1 MKYFCRIFLMVLTY
15 SVSMHAQLNFVVN
28 SLADDQYSHP
38 YDNPNTPQDESIN
51 GVCGDG
57 QGRCTL
63 RAALEEAYNMN
74 QSVNITFT
82 VSGTINLLS
91 TLNPYNGSSINGNN
105 QITLSGLAVL
115 DLVDGNT
122 IQGLKISGTFA
133 GINIQGN
140 NNTIGVIG
148 GNYNEIVGCSGGAIL
163 INGSN
168 NKIYNNFIG
177 ITAHDQLQPNQAGIL
192 ITGENNEIGKNAV
205 GAGNIICGNSN
216 SGIIIGMGQGNTVEG
231 NYIGTNISGQPG
243 LGNGTGIAIN
253 SDQNIIGGSGA
264 FSSNAISGNQ
274 IGIAIAAAPPDT
286 YADQNLIV
294 NNVIGLSMLQDLVV
308 PNNRGIVISNGVTNA
323 KIYDN
328 VIAGNTSTGIEIF
341 AYDSISYTSGHLIYR
356 NRIGVNKNGIQHPN
370 GTGIS
375 ISGNVENVT
384 IGTDEVDNFIPNIIV
399 GNDETGLEVK
409 ALSGYSPNE
418 IVFRKNLIYQNSLI
432 NLFIDSLSNLG
443 FKAPFGLSMNSNTL
457 SGIHSLPSM
466 IIDVYKA
473 NRFELAPSA
482 YEWLGSTTTNANG
495 VFSFLISDTSIE
507 AVAVTA
513 TNPLAGMT
521 SSFAKLSIRTDVDNK
536 VNLPTKFSLKQNYPN
551 PFNPTTTISFSLP
564 SKSFASLKVFDL
576 IGREV
581 ATIVSEEMSA
591 GNYTKQWNAAAL
603 TSGIYFYRLQSGTF
617 TETKKLVLLK

>member
-1 MKYFCRIFLMVLTY
+1 
-15 SVSMHAQLNFVVN
+15 
-28 SLADDQYSHP
+28 
-38 YDNPNTPQDESIN
+38 
-51 GVCGDG
+51 
-57 QGRCTL
+57 
-63 RAALEEAYNMN
+63 
-74 QSVNITFT
+74 
-82 VSGTINLLS
+82 
-91 TLNPYNGSSINGNN
+91 
-105 QITLSGLAVL
+105 
-115 DLVDGNT
+115 
-122 IQGLKISGTFA
+122 
-133 GINIQGN
+133 
-140 NNTIGVIG
+140 
-148 GNYNEIVGCSGGAIL
+148 
-163 INGSN
+163 
-168 NKIYNNFIG
+168 
-177 ITAHDQLQPNQAGIL
+177 
-192 ITGENNEIGKNAV
+192 
-205 GAGNIICGNSN
+205 
-216 SGIIIGMGQGNTVEG
+216 
-231 NYIGTNISGQPG
+231 
-243 LGNGTGIAIN
+243 
-253 SDQNIIGGSGA
+253 
-264 FSSNAISGNQ
+264 
-274 IGIAIAAAPPDT
+274 
-286 YADQNLIV
+286 
-294 NNVIGLSMLQDLVV
+294 
-308 PNNRGIVISNGVTNA
+308 
-323 KIYDN
+323 
-328 VIAGNTSTGIEIF
+328 
-341 AYDSISYTSGHLIYR
+341 
-356 NRIGVNKNGIQHPN
+356 
-370 GTGIS
+370 
-375 ISGNVENVT
+375 
-384 IGTDEVDNFIPNIIV
+384 
-399 GNDETGLEVK
+399 LEVK

-495 VFSFLISDTSIE
+495 VFSFLISDTSVE

-564 SKSFASLKVFDL
+564 SKSFVSLKVFDL